1 MSQQNVGQGPGNLVP
16 DSEFKMFLAGA
27 AITKGQC
34 VSLKTGDGT
43 ASYTVVLADSNSTPV
58 QPAIG
63 VAPEAIASGAWGKI
77 IVSGYAPQ
85 VLSGGSVAAGD
96 YLIPIRLRVLPLAVL
111 WAPTTGC
118 SSASPCRRTLVRR
131 CSAMRS
137 STSGSKDVR

>member
-1 MSQQNVGQGPGNLVP
+1 MSDQIIGQGPGNLVP

-63 VAPEAIASGAWGKI
+63 VAAEAIASGAWGKI

-96 YLIPIRLRVLPLAVL
+96 YLIPDTTAGTAVSGTL
-111 WAPTTGC
+111 GTNDGLFFGIALSADTG
-118 SSASPCRRTLVRR
+118 SPVFCDAIIYKRI
-131 CSAMRS
+131 
-137 STSGSKDVR
+137 

>member
-96 YLIPIRLRVLPLAVL
+96 YLIPD
-111 WAPTTGC
+111 TTAGTV
-118 SSASPCRRTLVRR
+118 SGTLGTNDGLFFGIALSADTGSPVFCDAIIYKRI
-131 CSAMRS
+131 
-137 STSGSKDVR
+137 